1 MAMPPKAY
9 RFGPF
14 ELRPQTRELY
24 KLGIRL
30 KLRPQPFEVLRAL
43 LDANGEMVSREQ
55 LREMLWSSETFVDFD
70 QSLNTCIKELRAAL
84 SDSAGEPRYI
94 ETLPKLGYRMIV
106 PVERDAGPAQPP
118 PEAELQ
124 EPAVTPARVATAE
137 PEPVAAHSP
146 HSDSVIIQLPLV
158 RKALLAGAIVLVLAA
173 AVYFAWP
180 GSHRKL
186 AETAPQ
192 RLMIAVLPFENL
204 SGSQDQDYFSDGLTE
219 EVITRIGEMDPA
231 RLGVI
236 ARTSVMHYKNKPEP
250 LPQIAGELGVQYVL
264 EGTVRR
270 DAGRVRISAQLIQV
284 KDQTQLWS
292 HEYERDVNDLLALQ
306 DEMGHEMANELR
318 RTLREP
324 APAMAAAQARP
335 NPPTS
340 EVYDLYLKGLY
351 FLNQRTDPGF
361 RQAIDYFQQAIA
373 KDPNYARA
381 YAGLADSLALRGEY
395 SAGLES
401 TYMPKARQ
409 AALRAV
415 QLDDS
420 LPEAHTA
427 LALVV
432 QNYDWDWDTADKE
445 FRRAIELNPNY
456 ATGHHWYAE
465 HLMWEGR
472 FNEALQE
479 SERARELDPLSLII
493 AADNGAILYN
503 ARQFDK
509 AIAQFRSV
517 LEMDPQFPRAHVIR
531 AALDEEGRYD
541 EALADLSVSYQQSG
555 AQYYYWMEKAYI
567 CGRLGKETE
576 ARQALNELKKIY
588 AHGNRDP
595 GGFLW
600 AYLGMGDKEKAFEYL
615 QEAYTQRSNIMT
627 SLKVEPAFDPLRGDP
642 RFTEMLHR
650 VHLDH

>member
-1 MAMPPKAY
+1 MAVPPKAY
-9 RFGPF
+9 RFGQF
-14 ELRPQTRELY
+14 ELRPLTRELY

-43 LDANGEMVSREQ
+43 LDADGEMVSREQ
-55 LREMLWSSETFVDFD
+55 LHEMLWSAETFVDFD

-84 SDSAGEPRYI
+84 NDSAGEPRFI
-94 ETLPKLGYRMIV
+94 ETLPKLGYRMIA
-106 PVERDAGPAQPP
+106 PVESDFGPTPSQPA
-118 PEAELQ
+118 PEL
-124 EPAVTPARVATAE
+124 PASVVTPLVAAAE
-137 PEPVAAHSP
+137 PRPTATLPSHP
-146 HSDSVIIQLPLV
+146 DTVIIRLPLL
-158 RKALLAGAIVLVLAA
+158 RKLLLAA
-173 AVYFAWP
+173 AVALVAAAAIYFAWP
-180 GSHRKL
+180 GSHRRT
-186 AETAPQ
+186 AESAPQ

-219 EVITRIGEMDPA
+219 EVITQIGEVDPA

-236 ARTSVMHYKNKPEP
+236 ARTSVMHYKNLAEP
-250 LPQIAGELGVQYVL
+250 LPQIASELGVQYVL

-270 DAGRVRISAQLIQV
+270 DAGRVRISAQMIQV

-292 HEYERDVNDLLALQ
+292 HEYERGVNDLLALQ
-306 DEMGHEMANELR
+306 DEMGHEMADELR

-324 APAMAAAQARP
+324 APAVAAQPRA

-361 RQAIDYFQQAIA
+361 RQAIAYFQQAIA

-381 YAGLADSLALRGEY
+381 YAGLADALVLGGEY
-395 SAGLES
+395 SAGIE
-401 TYMPKARQ
+401 TQYMPAARE
-409 AALRAV
+409 AALRAL

-427 LALVV
+427 VGLIV
-432 QNYDWDWDTADKE
+432 QNYDWDWDLSDKE

-456 ATGHHWYAE
+456 ATGHQWYAE

-472 FNEALQE
+472 FDEALAE
-479 SERARELDPLSLII
+479 SERARALDPLSLII

-503 ARQFDK
+503 ARQYDK
-509 AIAQFRSV
+509 AIVQFHTV
-517 LEMDPQFPRAHVIR
+517 LEMDPQFPRAHMIR
-531 AALDEEGRYD
+531 FALDQEGRYT
-541 EALADLSVSYQQSG
+541 EALADLDDSYRTAG
-555 AQYYYWMEKAYI
+555 AGYYYWMEKAYI
-567 CGRLGKETE
+567 CGRLGKESE
-576 ARQALNELKKIY
+576 AREAVAQLRKLD
-588 AHGNRDP
+588 AHGNHDP
-595 GGFLW
+595 LGFFW
-600 AYLGMGDKEKAFEYL
+600 GYLGMGDKEKAFEYL
-615 QEAYTQRSNIMT
+615 QDAYSKRSTIMT

-650 VHLDH
+650 IHLDH

>member
-1 MAMPPKAY
+1 MAVSPKAY
-9 RFGPF
+9 RFGQF
-14 ELRPQTRELY
+14 ELRPHTRELY

-55 LREMLWSSETFVDFD
+55 LHEMLWSSETFVDFD

-84 SDSAGEPRYI
+84 NDSAGEPRYI
-94 ETLPKLGYRMIV
+94 ETLPKLGYRMMV
-106 PVERDAGPAQPP
+106 PAERDFGVAPP
-118 PEAELQ
+118 QAAEAPPSL
-124 EPAVTPARVATAE
+124 PTSPTGGTAE
-137 PEPVAAHSP
+137 PPPAAPAPIPV
-146 HSDSVIIQLPLV
+146 DTVTIRLPLL
-158 RKALLAGAIVLVLAA
+158 RKFLLAA
-173 AVYFAWP
+173 AVALVVAAAIYFARP
-180 GSHRKL
+180 GSHRRL
-186 AETAPQ
+186 VDTTPQ

-204 SGSQDQDYFSDGLTE
+204 SGNQDQDYFSDGLTE
-219 EVITRIGEMDPA
+219 EVITQIGETDPA

-236 ARTSVMHYKNKPEP
+236 ARTSVMHYKNLQEP
-250 LPQIAGELGVQYVL
+250 LPQIASELGVQYVL

-292 HEYERDVNDLLALQ
+292 HEYERGVNDLLALQ
-306 DEMGHEMANELR
+306 DEMGREMADELR

-324 APAMAAAQARP
+324 TPTVAAQPRP

-340 EVYDLYLKGLY
+340 EAYDLYLKGLY
-351 FLNQRTDPGF
+351 FLNQRTGTGFQQANAYF
-361 RQAIDYFQQAIA
+361 RQAIAQE
-373 KDPNYARA
+373 PNYAPA
-381 YAGLADSLALRGEY
+381 FAGLADSLVLDGEY
-395 SAGLES
+395 SGGAE
-401 TYMPKARQ
+401 TQYMPTARA
-409 AALRAV
+409 AALRAL

-427 LALVV
+427 FALIV
-432 QNYDWDWDTADKE
+432 QNYDWDWDTSEKE
-445 FRRAIELNPNY
+445 FRRALELNPSY
-456 ATGHHWYAE
+456 ATGHQWYAE

-472 FNEALQE
+472 FNDALAE
-479 SERARELDPLSLII
+479 SERARTLDPLSLII

-503 ARQFDK
+503 ARQYDK
-509 AIAQFRSV
+509 AIAQFHTV

-531 AALDEEGRYD
+531 SAFDQEGRYT
-541 EALADLSVSYQQSG
+541 EALADLESSHRLTG
-555 AQYYYWMEKAYI
+555 GKYYYWMEKAYI
-567 CGRLGKETE
+567 SGRLGKENE
-576 ARQALNELKKIY
+576 AREGVKELKKLE
-588 AHGNRDP
+588 AQGNHDP
-595 GGFLW
+595 GGLFW

-615 QEAYTQRSNIMT
+615 QEAYSQRSTIMT